1 MTKRYIG
8 SSRRVTSLGQQQWAP
23 TLTAHDPNPPIP
35 LEDAPLPNA
44 IAPLTS
50 GYTDVLKDTD
60 LESDVTQVYGEAPA
74 VNVEVILSVY
84 DPNLT
89 EQDQVEDTA
98 YSFVVDAPQDGPI
111 AVWLTEEFAVTSDP
125 EEAYLSLV
133 FEPEPATPEPA
144 IITGYSSEEEELEK
158 LEQYVSNVVYAE
170 APAVPAEDP
179 IKFSA
184 EVSEAG
190 EVVELE
196 GSELSLLYDDAP
208 AGDTEAVLVLHF
220 DDESPGLEQPLE
232 SETTGVTTDAPGVEE
247 PFPIGTVYSAEL
259 EEQIALLE
267 AELAGV
273 FADPPAPEEVF
284 PIGTTYS
291 ADLEEEIGLLE
302 AELAGVFED
311 APPPPDPAPIL
322 SDPVAAEPIEEV
334 KPEEYGSFM
343 VHAEAPVIEEQD
355 ALIDV
360 VVSDDPVYP
369 DTEDS
374 VTLIHLEDGD
384 TAVLTIELDDPVS
397 MELEPAEISYFFEDA
412 PVVTSVMR
420 VWIGR
425 GAVVGTGMRTFI
437 KG

>member
-133 FEPEPATPEPA
+133 FDPAPA
-144 IITGYSSEEEELEK
+144 GDIITGYSSEEEELEK

-190 EVVELE
+190 EAVELE

-267 AELAGV
+267 AELSGV
-273 FADPPAPEEVF
+273 FEDSQIEAVLTVDLPDTE
-284 PIGTTYS
+284 GLDS
-291 ADLEEEIGLLE
+291 AAIDSEI
-302 AELAGVFED
+302 ASYFED
-311 APPPPDPAPIL
+311 APPPPDPAPVL

-360 VVSDDPVYP
+360 VVTDDPVYP

-397 MELEPAEISYFFEDA
+397 QELEPAEISYFFEDA